1 MNLSCMLLAS
11 LLPSSAQKLLAMHI
25 VLMLVTNSLHDKLF
39 NQHSIDPNLRGS
51 SDEMWILDS
60 CLLVANTT
68 ILQSCALKTLRHI
81 RLQIYMLKSK
91 SKDE

>member
-1 MNLSCMLLAS
+1 MNLSCMHLAS

-51 SDEMWILDS
+51 SDEM
-60 CLLVANTT
+60 
-68 ILQSCALKTLRHI
+68 
-81 RLQIYMLKSK
+81 
-91 SKDE
+91 